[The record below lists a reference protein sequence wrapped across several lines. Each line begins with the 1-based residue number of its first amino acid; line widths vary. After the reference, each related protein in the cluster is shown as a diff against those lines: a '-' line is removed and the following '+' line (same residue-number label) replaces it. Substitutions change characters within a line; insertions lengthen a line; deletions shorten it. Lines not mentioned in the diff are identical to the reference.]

1 MIPAEIIF
9 RWGSSQSAWFDHT
22 CYSPTHAVRSA
33 GIYARSARLFGLA
46 YKTDALTLAERAA
59 IVAFAQEL
67 EKKFLPSR
75 EERDVP
81 LSATLSNARL
91 PDGSTR
97 RTSEVEM
104 TKARSLD
111 L

>member
-1 MIPAEIIF
+1 
-9 RWGSSQSAWFDHT
+9 
-22 CYSPTHAVRSA
+22 
-33 GIYARSARLFGLA
+33 
-46 YKTDALTLAERAA
+46 
-59 IVAFAQEL
+59 VAFAQEL

-91 PDGSTR
+91 PDGLTR

>member
-1 MIPAEIIF
+1 
-9 RWGSSQSAWFDHT
+9 
-22 CYSPTHAVRSA
+22 
-33 GIYARSARLFGLA
+33 
-46 YKTDALTLAERAA
+46 
-59 IVAFAQEL
+59 
-67 EKKFLPSR
+67 
-75 EERDVP
+75 

-91 PDGSTR
+91 PDGLTR